1 MMLFMGVTPLCVRV
15 AQLRRNH
22 RLGGKNKTQNNLQKR
37 VETQTLYLLILII
50 VGSLMH
56 HSVEL
61 MRPMIRTQ
69 ANIFVD
75 SETGFVVPFGSLITR
90 HYVYLTALCTCRQPF
105 SLMRG
110 ILMFTLSFLDSKEN
124 IDCCCILA

>member
-1 MMLFMGVTPLCVRV
+1 MMLFMGVTSLCVRV

-22 RLGGKNKTQNNLQKR
+22 RLGGKNKAQNNLQKR
-37 VETQTLYLLILII
+37 METQTLYLLILII
-50 VGSLMH
+50 VGSLLH
-56 HSVEL
+56 HSAEL
-61 MRPMIRTQ
+61 MRPMIRHKLIFLLTQ
-69 ANIFVD
+69 KQGLLFHLAPLPL
-75 SETGFVVPFGSLITR
+75 G
-90 HYVYLTALCTCRQPF
+90 HCVYLTALCTCRQPF